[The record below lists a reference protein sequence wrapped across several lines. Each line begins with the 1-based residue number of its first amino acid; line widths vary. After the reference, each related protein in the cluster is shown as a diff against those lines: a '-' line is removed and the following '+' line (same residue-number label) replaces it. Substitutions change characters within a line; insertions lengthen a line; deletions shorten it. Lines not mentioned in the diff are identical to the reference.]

1 VSPTELAPSAI
12 RRHGSGGASA
22 RSLLFT
28 VLGEFVLP
36 AGGRAWTSA
45 FIELLG
51 RLGVAEK
58 ASRQALMRT
67 AADGWLEG
75 VRVGRRTRWRL
86 TPAAERLLTDG
97 TERIFGFSAIAEG
110 WDGRWTLLLARV
122 PETDRAGRH
131 LLRSRL
137 AWSGFGN
144 CAPGL
149 WLSPRTD
156 RAAEVQRVLAEAGVA
171 DAQLFLAEHHGNG
184 SLSALVRQS
193 WDLSRLERHYR
204 DFIAGF
210 ATAGGDPLLRT
221 TELVHAWRRF
231 PAIDPELPKLVLPPT
246 WPGPAAARVF
256 RSRHADWSAAAV
268 RAWAE
273 LDSAG

>member
-1 VSPTELAPSAI
+1 VPVTELASATI
-12 RRHGSGGASA
+12 RRHGSGGSTA

-36 AGGRAWTSA
+36 TGGQAWTSA
-45 FIELLG
+45 LIELLD

-58 ASRQALMRT
+58 ASRQALMRA
-67 AADGWLEG
+67 AADGWLAA
-75 VRVGRRTRWRL
+75 VRVGRRTRWQL
-86 TPAAERLLTDG
+86 TPAAEQLLVDG
-97 TERIFGFSAIAEG
+97 TERIFNFSAIADG

-156 RAAEVQRVLAEAGVA
+156 RAAEVQRVLAEAGVS
-171 DAQLFLAEHHGNG
+171 DAQLFLAEHHGGG
-184 SLSALVRQS
+184 SLIGLVRQS
-193 WDLSRLERHYR
+193 WDLVGLDRHYR
-204 DFIAGF
+204 EFIAGF
-210 ATAGGDPLLRT
+210 ATADGEPLVRT

-231 PAIDPELPKLVLPPT
+231 PFIDPELPALVLPPD
-246 WPGPAAARVF
+246 WPGPAAAEVF
-256 RSRHADWSAAAV
+256 RRRHADWSARAV
-268 RAWAE
+268 RAWTE
-273 LDSAG
+273 LDG

>member
-1 VSPTELAPSAI
+1 VTELAPATI
-12 RRHGSGGASA
+12 RRHGSGGSSA

-36 AGGRAWTSA
+36 GGGRAWTSA
-45 FIELLG
+45 LIELLG

-58 ASRQALMRT
+58 AGRQALMRT
-67 AADGWLEG
+67 AADGWLAAE
-75 VRVGRRTRWRL
+75 RIGRRTRWQL
-86 TPAAERLLTDG
+86 TPAAERLLVDG
-97 TERIFGFSAIAEG
+97 TERIFSFSAIADC

-156 RAAEVQRVLAEAGVA
+156 RAEEVQRLLAGAGVT
-171 DAQLFLAEHHGNG
+171 DAQLFLASHHGDG
-184 SLSALVRQS
+184 SLTELVRQS
-193 WDLSRLERHYR
+193 WDLAGLDRHYR
-204 DFIAGF
+204 DFIAEF
-210 ATAGGDPLLRT
+210 ADPDGDPLVRT

-231 PAIDPELPKLVLPPT
+231 PFIDPELPALVLPT
-246 WPGPAAARVF
+246 GWPGPAAAEVF
-256 RSRHADWSAAAV
+256 RRRHADWSAPAV
-268 RAWAE
+268 RAWTE
-273 LDSAG
+273 LDS

>member
-1 VSPTELAPSAI
+1 VTATELAPATI
-12 RRHGSGGASA
+12 RRHGSGGGSA

-36 AGGRAWTSA
+36 IGGQAWTSA
-45 FIELLG
+45 LIELLG

-58 ASRQALMRT
+58 ASRQALMRA
-67 AADGWLEG
+67 AADGWLAAD
-75 VRVGRRTRWRL
+75 RVGRRTRWRL

-97 TERIFGFSAIAEG
+97 TERIFSFSAIANG

-144 CAPGL
+144 CAPGV

-156 RAAEVQRVLAEAGVA
+156 RAGEVQGVLAEAGVT
-171 DAQLFLAEHHGNG
+171 DAQLFLASHHGDG
-184 SLSALVRQS
+184 SLTGLVRQS
-193 WDLSRLERHYR
+193 WDLTGLARHYR

-210 ATAGGDPLLRT
+210 AGADGDPLVRT

-231 PAIDPELPKLVLPPT
+231 PFIDPELPALVLPAD
-246 WPGPAAARVF
+246 WPGPAAAKVF
-256 RSRHADWSAAAV
+256 RRRHADWSARAV

-273 LDSAG
+273 LND

>member
-1 VSPTELAPSAI
+1 MASAEPDSGQPGGPVVS
-12 RRHGSGGASA
+12 RRHASGSA

-36 AGGRAWTSA
+36 TGGRAWTSA
-45 FIELLG
+45 FIETLG
-51 RLGVAEK
+51 RLGVEEK
-58 ASRQALMRT
+58 ACRQALMRT
-67 AADGWLEG
+67 AADGWLES

-86 TPAAERLLTDG
+86 TPAAERLLTEG
-97 TERIFGFSAIAEG
+97 TDRIFSFCAIAED

-149 WLSPRTD
+149 WLSPRAD
-156 RAAEVQRVLAEAGVA
+156 RVPEVQRVLAEAGVP
-171 DAQLFLAEHHGNG
+171 DAQLFIAEHHGDG
-184 SLSALVRQS
+184 SLSSLVGQS
-193 WDLSRLERHYR
+193 WDLAQLGRRYQE
-204 DFIAGF
+204 FIASF
-210 ATAGGDPLLRT
+210 RSAGGDPLTRI

-231 PAIDPELPKLVLPPT
+231 PFIDPELPALVLPPS
-246 WPGPAAARVF
+246 WPGPRAAAVF
-256 RSRHADWSAAAV
+256 RSRHAGWVDRAV
-268 RAWAE
+268 RDWTE
-273 LDSAG
+273 L